1 VALRPVVTCASL
13 AEDKVVGAEN
23 LPERARS
30 HRVHRAGLKIHEH
43 SAGYVTA
50 CVG

>member
-1 VALRPVVTCASL
+1 L

-23 LPERARS
+23 LPERTRS